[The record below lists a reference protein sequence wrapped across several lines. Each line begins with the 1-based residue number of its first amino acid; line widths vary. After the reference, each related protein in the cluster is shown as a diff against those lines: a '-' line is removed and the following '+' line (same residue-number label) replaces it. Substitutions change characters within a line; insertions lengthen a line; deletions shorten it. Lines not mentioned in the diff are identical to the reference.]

1 MMRPHVDPS
10 SSAALPDTERDT
22 ARFSA
27 FADTIPDTLPALA
40 DADAELEDTQPSG
53 TLPPLEDEA
62 FSDAPT
68 LPGVHFAP
76 SEPNALPAHASVRDG
91 HWDRV
96 LAAVA
101 LAVRRVFASH
111 ST

>member
-1 MMRPHVDPS
+1 MMRPHIVPS
-10 SSAALPDTERDT
+10 SSAALPDTERDP

-40 DADAELEDTQPSG
+40 DANAELEDTEPSG
-53 TLPPLEDEA
+53 TLPPLDEDA
-62 FSDAPT
+62 FFDAPT
-68 LPGVHFAP
+68 LPGVHLAP
-76 SEPNALPAHASVRDG
+76 SEPRALPPHASVRDG

-111 ST
+111 SA